1 MQDKSMKENLSNKIE
16 YLRYLLRW
24 NLLPAIILF
33 GGIYVVVDF
42 RHTELGFYLS
52 LVGVFSL
59 ALWANHNRP
68 KSYGDY
74 LKNIK
79 QKEVEAEELYG

>member
-1 MQDKSMKENLSNKIE
+1 
-16 YLRYLLRW
+16 
-24 NLLPAIILF
+24 LPAIILF
-33 GGIYVVVDF
+33 GGIYVASDF

-59 ALWANHNRP
+59 ALWANRNRP

-74 LKNIK
+74 IKNIE
-79 QKEVEAEELYG
+79 QKETGIEDDRRNSE